1 MRIRAR
7 TSSASSSFSFGI
19 AVGTKALKCF
29 LASVRVNGVIVLPVY
44 EGTPACPG
52 VNAARG
58 WTAGGG
64 TTEEDSNAAPCGVGG
79 SGIPPALRAGADVTP
94 IGGGVGG

>member
-1 MRIRAR
+1 M
-7 TSSASSSFSFGI
+7 
-19 AVGTKALKCF
+19 
-29 LASVRVNGVIVLPVY
+29 VLPVY

-52 VNAARG
+52 VNTARG

-64 TTEEDSNAAPCGVGG
+64 TTEEDSRASLFAVGG
-79 SGIPPALRAGADVTP
+79 IGIPPALRAGADATP